1 MVFTTL
7 KDPDEIDVLPPTMS
21 NHYLDNI
28 EEVAKWSY
36 FQFIPR
42 YKSFMKGIFEMP
54 PELWAKTLQKLS
66 PKKQQTLLSYYYLL
80 PKWARDHP
88 IIKMVVQNLE
98 HTKAHSTYREKQLM
112 VNLACS
118 LIMPISKGNKLIY
131 NKKSEMF

>member
-1 MVFTTL
+1 MTL
-7 KDPDEIDVLPPTMS
+7 KDPDEIDVLPPKLS
-21 NHYLDNI
+21 VHYLDNI

-42 YKSFMKGIFEMP
+42 YKSFMKGLFDFPAETYS
-54 PELWAKTLQKLS
+54 KTLENFR

-88 IIKMVVQNLE
+88 SIKMVVQNLE
-98 HTKAHSTYREKQLM
+98 HTKAHSSYREKQLM

-118 LIMPISKGNKLIY
+118 LIMPINKG
-131 NKKSEMF
+131 KKFI